1 MARQV
6 FTFDQPTRFI
16 VGTVG
21 QPGEREFF
29 LQAVED
35 DRVVSVG
42 LEKVQVALLAQRLGE
57 LLNEA
62 DKRLGADIPED
73 VTALIDNEPMVSP
86 VDEEFRVG
94 TLGLVWDSAD
104 QTVLVEALAGDEEDA
119 PEDERDLLRVRLT
132 PAQAKAFIER
142 AAQIVMAG
150 RLPCP
155 LCGQPLDPDGHI
167 CPRRNGYRPRG
178 R

>member
-6 FTFDQPTRFI
+6 FTFDTPDRFI

-21 QPGEREFF
+21 QPGDREFY
-29 LQAVED
+29 LQAVQEQ
-35 DRVVSVG
+35 RVVSVR
-42 LEKVQVALLAQRLGE
+42 LEKAQVALLTQRLGE

-62 DKRLGADIPED
+62 GKRLGADIPDD
-73 VTALIDNEPMVSP
+73 VTELVDSEPMVSP
-86 VDEEFRVG
+86 VEEEFRVG
-94 TLGLVWDSAD
+94 TLGLIWDTAD
-104 QTVLVEALAGDEEDA
+104 QSVLVEAVAIADDDV
-119 PEDERDLLRVRLT
+119 PDTDRDLLQVRLS
-132 PAQAKAFIER
+132 PAQARAFIER
-142 AAQIVMAG
+142 SAQVVMAG
-150 RLPCP
+150 RPACP